1 MTEADCLNYCYSKG
15 FYWEEE
21 GVRLYDILD
30 RVSCWCCANKNK
42 KELENM
48 YTYLRPYWIKRYEL
62 LKEIKENNEKG
73 VVVDKAK
80 EQFIKM
86 F

>member
-1 MTEADCLNYCYSKG
+1 MTEQDCLKYCYKQD
-15 FYWEEE
+15 FYWEENNIK
-21 GVRLYDILD
+21 LYDVLD

-48 YTYLRPYWIKRYEL
+48 RVYLPEYYLKNIDL
-62 LKEIKENNEKG
+62 LKQIKVNNKKG
-73 VVVDKAK
+73 IVVDMARK
-80 EQFIKM
+80 QYLKM